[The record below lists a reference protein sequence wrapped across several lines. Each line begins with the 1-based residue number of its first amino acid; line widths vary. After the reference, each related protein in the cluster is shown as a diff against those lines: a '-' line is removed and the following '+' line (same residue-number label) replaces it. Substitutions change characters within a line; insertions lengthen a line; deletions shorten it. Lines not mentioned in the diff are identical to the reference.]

1 MNERNEKLSHLLKK
15 LAANF
20 LQEESSGKSIITVTN
35 CLVSDNMR
43 TAKIFLTILPEE
55 EEDDAINF
63 AKRKRKDFKNY
74 IKSNARLRYI
84 PFIDF
89 EIDKGEKSR
98 RRIEEILRE
107 NQI

>member
-1 MNERNEKLSHLLKK
+1 MIGGRKEKLSTLLKK

-20 LQEESSGKSIITVTN
+20 LQEESSGKSMITVTG

-43 TAKIFLTILPEE
+43 TVKIFLTILPEE
-55 EEDDAINF
+55 EEENALNF
-63 AKRKRKDFKNY
+63 AKRKRRDFKNY
-74 IKSNARLRYI
+74 IKSNARLKFI

-98 RRIEEILRE
+98 QRIDELLRE
-107 NQI
+107 N